1 MTWSAKVV
9 KTQGRHT
16 AETFKNGDFTWE
28 EQKRWRVGR
37 FYLEIQERLY
47 TLAELPVETGVCA
60 KGFLLTLR
68 DV

>member
-1 MTWSAKVV
+1 VV

-16 AETFKNGDFTWE
+16 AETFKNDDFTWE
-28 EQKRWRVGR
+28 KQKWWSVGR
-37 FYLEIQERLY
+37 FYLEIQARLY
-47 TLAELPVETGVCA
+47 ALAELPVDTNVCG